1 MQTNHQEI
9 FETKNMYTIS
19 IIIPTYNESENI
31 IRLLDKIKE
40 NLAPNVF
47 TEIIIVDDNSPDGT
61 SNDVQKYIDGDVR
74 PKRGNANFKEKPY
87 SIKIINRKVKN
98 GLIPAILEG
107 VKLSCGDY
115 VLIMDADFSH
125 PPEMIPK
132 IIEKL
137 LDNSNSIVIASR
149 YTKDGSIVGWP
160 FKRRLIS
167 KAAAVIAKFGLNVNN
182 VTDPMSGF
190 FAVPRPILEN
200 LKIDTKGYKILLEII
215 VKSKDIPIFELPYTF
230 MDRKSGK
237 SKMGSSVIFDYIGS
251 VWQLYRYGRNQQ
263 KK

>member
-1 MQTNHQEI
+1 
-9 FETKNMYTIS
+9 
-19 IIIPTYNESENI
+19 
-31 IRLLDKIKE
+31 
-40 NLAPNVF
+40 
-47 TEIIIVDDNSPDGT
+47 
-61 SNDVQKYIDGDVR
+61 
-74 PKRGNANFKEKPY
+74 
-87 SIKIINRKVKN
+87 
-98 GLIPAILEG
+98 
-107 VKLSCGDY
+107 
-115 VLIMDADFSH
+115 MDADFSH

-132 IIEKL
+132 IIEKS

-167 KAAAVIAKFGLNVNN
+167 KTAAVIAKFGLNVNN

-190 FAVPRPILEN
+190 FAVPRPIIQN
-200 LKIDTKGYKILLEII
+200 LKIDTKGYKILLEIL
-215 VKSKDIPIFELPYTF
+215 VKSKDIPIFEIPYTF

-237 SKMGSSVIFDYIGS
+237 SKMGSSVIFDYISS